1 MREYYKE
8 KLANLREI
16 TRAISLL
23 LITLLSGVTYLFVN
37 ILINEFKIIEFI
49 LSSIGYIVSILI
61 FIFLVK
67 LYEYMFEITEK
78 IKQSYNK

>member
-61 FIFLVK
+61 FIFLIK
-67 LYEYMFEITEK
+67 LYEYMFELTEK
-78 IKQSYNK
+78 IKEIK

>member
-78 IKQSYNK
+78 IKEIK

>member
-1 MREYYKE
+1 MKEYYKE

-78 IKQSYNK
+78 IKEIK

>member
-1 MREYYKE
+1 
-8 KLANLREI
+8 
-16 TRAISLL
+16 
-23 LITLLSGVTYLFVN
+23 
-37 ILINEFKIIEFI
+37 LINEFKIIEFI

-78 IKQSYNK
+78 IKEIK

>member
-16 TRAISLL
+16 TRSISLL

-37 ILINEFKIIEFI
+37 ILLNEFKMIEFI
-49 LSSIGYIVSILI
+49 LLSFGYIISILI
-61 FIFLVK
+61 FIFLIK
-67 LYEYMFEITEK
+67 LYKYMFELTEK
-78 IKQSYNK
+78 IKEIK

>member
-16 TRAISLL
+16 TRTISLL

-37 ILINEFKIIEFI
+37 ILLNEFKMVEFI
-49 LSSIGYIVSILI
+49 LLSFGYIISILI
-61 FIFLVK
+61 FIFLIK
-67 LYEYMFEITEK
+67 LYKYMFELTEK
-78 IKQSYNK
+78 IKEIK

>member
-16 TRAISLL
+16 TRSISLL

-37 ILINEFKIIEFI
+37 ILLNEFKMVEFI
-49 LSSIGYIVSILI
+49 LLSFGYIISILI
-61 FIFLVK
+61 FIFLIK
-67 LYEYMFEITEK
+67 LYKYMFELTEK
-78 IKQSYNK
+78 IKEIK